1 MKGLKGCFI
10 ILVGVLFLSLIP
22 ALGQDSG
29 GTPEL
34 NVNFSIHD
42 IYLTVHTL
50 RSKGSDVVAKYK
62 EDVEAFQKYME
73 DISKEHY
80 DQLMAIDFADIKPD
94 SLTVPPLKNLRPFI
108 IQATQSTLFQKIM
121 SQTQEFGL
129 ACREQWNKNYPA
141 TSATIKTLTGF
152 KLNKS
157 FTVYITHPGIKNS
170 VTVGNNTILW
180 SGHEEWAN
188 QATTSLW
195 HEIMRSFMPR
205 DNASEAVIEIMCDNH
220 LRVQLNGGDYPPF
233 VNGDPALKDLRD
245 KIISD
250 WKMYL
255 NSDKKN
261 ILGFLVQ
268 LRQKHGL

>member
-10 ILVGVLFLSLIP
+10 ILAGVLLLSPIP

-34 NVNFSIHD
+34 NISFSIHD
-42 IYLTVHTL
+42 IYLAVHTL
-50 RSKGSDVVAKYK
+50 RSKGSPVVAKYK
-62 EDVEAFQKYME
+62 EDVEGFQQYME

-80 DQLMAIDFADIKPD
+80 DQLMAIDFAQIKPET
-94 SLTVPPLKNLRPFI
+94 LTVPPLKSLRPFI

-129 ACREQWNKNYPA
+129 ACRAQWNKNYPA
-141 TSATIKTLTGF
+141 TSTTIKALTGF
-152 KLNKS
+152 DLKKS

-170 VTVGNNTILW
+170 VTVENNAILW

-188 QATTSLW
+188 QATVSIW
-195 HEIMRSFMPR
+195 HELMRSFMPN
-205 DNASEAVIEIMCDNH
+205 DNVSEAVIEIMCDNH

-233 VNGDPALKDLRD
+233 VNGNPALKDIRD
-245 KIISD
+245 KIIND
-250 WKMYL
+250 WKEYL
-255 NSDKKN
+255 NSDQKN

-268 LRQKHGL
+268 VRQKHSL